1 MAELKRAV
9 AIQYLEE
16 EDGAPRVVA
25 RGRGSVADQIL
36 RIAKEN
42 DVPDYEDG
50 ELVRLLETI
59 DLDEEIP
66 PELFYAIAEV
76 LVFIYQLEKKL

>member
-1 MAELKRAV
+1 MAKLKKAV
-9 AIQYLEE
+9 ALQYIEE
-16 EDGAPRVVA
+16 EGGAPRVIA
-25 RGRGSVADQIL
+25 KGQGSVADQIL

-50 ELVRLLETI
+50 ELIRILEGI
-59 DLDEEIP
+59 DLDSEIP

-76 LVFIYQLEKKL
+76 LVFIYELDKKM

>member
-1 MAELKRAV
+1 MADLKRAV

-16 EDGAPRVVA
+16 EDAAPRVIA
-25 RGRGSVADQIL
+25 KGRGDVAEQIL
-36 RIAKEN
+36 QIAREN

-50 ELVRLLETI
+50 ELVRLLEAI
-59 DLDEEIP
+59 DLDNEIP

-76 LVFIYQLEKKL
+76 LVFIYQLEKKM